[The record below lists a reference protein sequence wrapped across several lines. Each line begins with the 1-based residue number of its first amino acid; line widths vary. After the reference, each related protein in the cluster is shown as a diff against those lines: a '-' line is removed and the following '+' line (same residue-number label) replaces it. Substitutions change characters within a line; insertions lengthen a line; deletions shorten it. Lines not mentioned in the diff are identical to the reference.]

1 MKILTTE
8 SKNDYNTL
16 NNICDKLLKFV
27 LLPSIGCFIILMLSN
42 GIQQS
47 YDKRQSFIHK
57 SNAMQKSEKAE
68 LNETIRMEMNDQ
80 HLTESYM
87 IMPVGEYIALINH
100 ETEAKKLA
108 MAQSMVK
115 TREEKIKAQFDLA
128 TGSHHA
134 LEYYV
139 KKHLQVPSSYVHID
153 TQFSEGENS
162 LIVITKYRSNPK
174 FGGETEGIIK
184 AQVSLDGHILH
195 VWK

>member
-115 TREEKIKAQFDLA
+115 TREEK
-128 TGSHHA
+128 
-134 LEYYV
+134 
-139 KKHLQVPSSYVHID
+139 
-153 TQFSEGENS
+153 
-162 LIVITKYRSNPK
+162 
-174 FGGETEGIIK
+174 
-184 AQVSLDGHILH
+184 
-195 VWK
+195 